1 MVTPTPSEFAL
12 FQRLANPQKTDF
24 SKPALFKSAV
34 KSQLGAGRVAKVVEE
49 RDDDSVSSKS
59 SLSSRSSRSKSSY
72 RSRDVPPP
80 RGGTPPPPAPHVDHP
95 DLSDSYAFGYTAAAP
110 QPDDAHVE
118 AQLHAEIER
127 EKQGYLLE
135 LIKFKK
141 NGHELTREYSM
152 DDSLVDIQ
160 FEYDRIKNQVE
171 TTSNV
176 AFLRDALMFS
186 FQAVELANDKWG
198 PVLELNGWSQEA
210 AKDKEK
216 YNRVIERLYK
226 KHWRFGS
233 MSPEA
238 EFAWLIG
245 SSMVGHHVKKKWGF
259 GAPLGGGGGGGGG
272 MNPMS
277 MFASMAGMGGGGGAR
292 PSAVPMPPPTSS
304 PVMAGGA
311 QAAAP
316 RPVMSRPVMRGP
328 PSFTVPPTPPPP
340 AGPPPPDPAMLVLQE
355 QRREAEREVQTA
367 RAEIHSMQ
375 QQMAQQRAQ
384 MQAEFAKQ
392 QFAHH
397 RQMEAMQAQVRG
409 MVAPHPASEER
420 EGVKLREIEEEE
432 EEEESAV
439 DVNGKE
445 VSLVGVTTHTAPP
458 PARRQTGLPALKLD
472 L

>member
-24 SKPALFKSAV
+24 SKPAMFKSAV
-34 KSQLGAGRVAKVVEE
+34 KSQLGGRVARVVE
-49 RDDDSVSSKS
+49 RDDESISSKS

-72 RSRDVPPP
+72 RSRDESPVPP
-80 RGGTPPPPAPHVDHP
+80 RMSTPPPTFEQPDMAESYTAPHFEYSTP
-95 DLSDSYAFGYTAAAP
+95 SP
-110 QPDDAHVE
+110 NAHVE
-118 AQLHAEIER
+118 AQLQAEIER

-141 NGHELTREYSM
+141 DGHELTRDYSM
-152 DDSLVDIQ
+152 EDSLVDIQ

-176 AFLRDALMFS
+176 AFLRDALMFG
-186 FQAVELANDKWG
+186 FQAIELANDKWG

-259 GAPLGGGGGGGGG
+259 GAPVGGGGGGG

-277 MFASMAGMGGGGGAR
+277 MFASMAGMGGGAR
-292 PSAVPMPPPTSS
+292 PPPVPQHQASQHPTGTA
-304 PVMAGGA
+304 PAP
-311 QAAAP
+311 P
-316 RPVMSRPVMRGP
+316 RPVMNRPVMRGP
-328 PSFTVPPTPPPP
+328 PSFTVPPAPP
-340 AGPPPPDPAMLVLQE
+340 AGPPSPDPALLVLQE
-355 QRREAEREVQTA
+355 QRKEAERELQTA
-367 RAEIHSMQ
+367 RAEMNSMQ
-375 QQMAQQRAQ
+375 QQMAQQRAH

-397 RQMEAMQAQVRG
+397 KQMEAMQAQVRAIVTSHG
-409 MVAPHPASEER
+409 KSDKSDKSDSEEER
-420 EGVKLREIEEEE
+420 KEAPRVQTLSESD
-432 EEEESAV
+432 EESEGGG
-439 DVNGKE
+439 DGEDGKE
-445 VSLVGVTTHTAPP
+445 VSLVGDTARAPP
-458 PARRQTGLPALKLD
+458 PLARRQTALPALKLD
-472 L
+472 M